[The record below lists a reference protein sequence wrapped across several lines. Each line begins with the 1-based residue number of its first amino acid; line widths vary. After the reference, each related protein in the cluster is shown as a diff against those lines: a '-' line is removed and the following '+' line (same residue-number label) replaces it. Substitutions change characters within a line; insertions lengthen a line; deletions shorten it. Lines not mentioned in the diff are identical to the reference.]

1 MEDYGRVILRMRKAM
16 GMTQND
22 FGKELNVTFQAV
34 SKWENGLS
42 LPDLNTISK
51 MCKIFDITV
60 DEFTRMASMSDE
72 ELSEAI
78 KNKERR
84 TLEREAEQT
93 AKPTEETH
101 EIAVAATL
109 TQIAQEHPAES
120 TEKAETP
127 EALQPVAEPVVEP
140 VVEPAAAAK
149 PRTQVHIGFLIGLI
163 CALVAGA
170 GLFIALNCLTG
181 WTPSLLMLFIFLGSY
196 FVFCFIALIG
206 HDTVVWDFFLGC
218 IFKSVRVPGVIFTLD
233 IDGIFFLI
241 VYKFIIAPLITVFV
255 WLGCVIGGFIL
266 SFVMAGFVFPFK
278 IPGHFRE
285 TFRGAKV

>member
-72 ELSEAI
+72 ELCEAI

-84 TLEREAEQT
+84 ALNREAEQT
-93 AKPTEETH
+93 EKQTEETVP
-101 EIAVAATL
+101 EIAVAASVA
-109 TQIAQEHPAES
+109 QIAQERPAAS
-120 TEKAETP
+120 TDKAEAPDVQTP
-127 EALQPVAEPVVEP
+127 AAPDTPVAEP
-140 VVEPAAAAK
+140 AAAPK
-149 PRTQVHIGFLIGLI
+149 PHAQVHIGFLIGLI
-163 CALVAGA
+163 CALVAGV
-170 GLFIALNCLTG
+170 GLFVALNCLNG
-181 WTPSLLMLFIFLGSY
+181 WTPNILMLFIFLGSY
-196 FVFCFIALIG
+196 FVFSFIALIG

-218 IFKSVRVPGVIFTLD
+218 IFKSVHVPGVIFTLD

-241 VYKFIIAPLITVFV
+241 VYRFIIAPLITVFV

-266 SFVMAGFVFPFK
+266 SFFMAGFVFPFK
-278 IPGHFRE
+278 IPRHFKE
-285 TFRGAKV
+285 TFLGAKD

>member
-72 ELSEAI
+72 ELCEAI

-84 TLEREAEQT
+84 ALNREAEFTQKQ
-93 AKPTEETH
+93 AEEVVP
-101 EIAVAATL
+101 EIAVAATAA
-109 TQIAQEHPAES
+109 QIAQERPAES
-120 TEKAETP
+120 AKAETP
-127 EALQPVAEPVVEP
+127 EVVETPAEPDEAPVAPV
-140 VVEPAAAAK
+140 AAAK
-149 PRTQVHIGFLIGLI
+149 PHAQIHAGFLIGLI
-163 CALVAGA
+163 CALVAGV
-170 GLFIALNCLTG
+170 GLFVALNCLNG
-181 WTPSLLMLFIFLGSY
+181 WTPNLLMLFIFLGSY
-196 FVFCFIALIG
+196 FVFSFIALIG

-218 IFKSVRVPGVIFTLD
+218 IFKSVHVPGVIFTLD

-266 SFVMAGFVFPFK
+266 SFFMAGFVFPFK
-278 IPGHFRE
+278 IPRHFKE
-285 TFRGAKV
+285 TFLGAK